1 MVSCFLL
8 NTFCGFG
15 FTPRDG
21 TEGQRSGAESIL
33 SPLTRALAGVDGACA
48 AGRGGRAGCVHV
60 MGALGGRGVRR
71 ITVSSQYPPR
81 PNPARADLGRTSSS
95 SESGAQS
102 VPPCSE
108 LCNPRFPPENGS
120 QMFPAGR
127 HVEIQRPPT
136 LSTVAALVSHEV
148 SPAPRVIFLVIPPGV
163 ACL

>member
-71 ITVSSQYPPR
+71 ITVSSQFCVFPTCFLNLSHSSLLEPPQDIQSTEPSNFSLSIISFLTSFYSFSSVQFSRSVVSDSLR
-81 PNPARADLGRTSSS
+81 PMDCSTPDLPVHH
-95 SESGAQS
+95 QL
-102 VPPCSE
+102 PE
-108 LCNPRFPPENGS
+108 LT
-120 QMFPAGR
+120 QT
-127 HVEIQRPPT
+127 HV
-136 LSTVAALVSHEV
+136 H
-148 SPAPRVIFLVIPPGV
+148 
-163 ACL
+163 